1 MARGGARAPMAT
13 RSSAAFA
20 FIVLFATAA
29 ARGAGLP
36 TVELS
41 VNGHRLVAEV
51 AATEAT
57 RTTGLGNRFS
67 LPPDHGMLVVFKEP
81 LPPAFWIKNTYVP
94 LSVAFIVGDGLI

>member
-1 MARGGARAPMAT
+1 MAT

-51 AATEAT
+51 AATGE
-57 RTTGLGNRFS
+57 
-67 LPPDHGMLVVFKEP
+67 DHGRAFPLHRPTVAVITRDKKTISAGDLYGHLKE
-81 LPPAFWIKNTYVP
+81 W
-94 LSVAFIVGDGLI
+94 SVGGR